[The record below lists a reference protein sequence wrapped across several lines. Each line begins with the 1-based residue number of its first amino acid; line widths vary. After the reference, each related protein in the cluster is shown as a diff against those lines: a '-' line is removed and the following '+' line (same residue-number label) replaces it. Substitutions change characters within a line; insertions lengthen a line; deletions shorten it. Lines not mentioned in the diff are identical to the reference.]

1 MKKNIDTIYLKITI
15 DKSDKQLDD
24 LREQGLFFSAIADGL
39 EIDRDYIEELDERG
53 LVKEAEKLKKNK
65 NNLISVFR

>member
-1 MKKNIDTIYLKITI
+1 MKENIDTIYLKITI

-24 LREQGLFFSAIADGL
+24 LREQGLFFSSIADGL
-39 EIDRDYIEELDERG
+39 EIDRDYIEELDEKG

-65 NNLISVFR
+65 NNLISVYR